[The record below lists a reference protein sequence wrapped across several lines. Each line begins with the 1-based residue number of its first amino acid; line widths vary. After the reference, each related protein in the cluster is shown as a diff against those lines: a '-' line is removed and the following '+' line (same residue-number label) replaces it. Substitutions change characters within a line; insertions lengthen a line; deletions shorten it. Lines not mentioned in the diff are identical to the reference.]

1 MITIKRT
8 DLATLTDEFAAG
20 DKKFEIEL
28 DLTDWLNVLGG
39 LETQICEASNAGL
52 PAIQIA
58 LMVTPAVMIYNAVQN
73 EYYLQGRM
81 KACEVMD
88 KKFEMIGGAAGYI
101 SREVRRKGRKL
112 TAVIM
117 EFCNLVE
124 ESAEEIRQEKAAEAV
139 NGKKAGR
146 HEPRTDLS

>member
-1 MITIKRT
+1 MIKRT
-8 DLATLTDEFAAG
+8 DLAGLTDEFAAG

-39 LETQICEASNAGL
+39 LEIQICEASNAGL
-52 PAIQIA
+52 PAGQIA

-73 EYYLQGRM
+73 EYFIQGRM

-101 SREVRRKGRKL
+101 SREVREKNRRP
-112 TAVIM
+112 TTVIM

-124 ESAEEIRQEKAAEAV
+124 ESAEEIRQERAAEAV
-139 NGKKAGR
+139 NGKKTGR